1 MDINFSQNNGH
12 LSSAAFKDKN
22 GLSVDR
28 TDTRDLLSS
37 ALEMRK
43 RKMKSH
49 IFSVSVESCF
59 KVNAYLV
66 YKPSKENINHSE
78 IHSSK
83 YVIKLSD
90 YQAYQLSRE
99 ASVVLKHDEYIA

>member
-1 MDINFSQNNGH
+1 MDINFSQNEFLLRAVYPENIKPFYWKNVH

-43 RKMKSH
+43 RKMKGY
-49 IFSVSVESCF
+49 IFLAL
-59 KVNAYLV
+59 K
-66 YKPSKENINHSE
+66 
-78 IHSSK
+78 
-83 YVIKLSD
+83 
-90 YQAYQLSRE
+90 
-99 ASVVLKHDEYIA
+99 VVLK

>member
-1 MDINFSQNNGH
+1 MDINFSQNEFLLRAVYPENIKPFYWKNGH

-43 RKMKSH
+43 RKMKGY
-49 IFSVSVESCF
+49 IFLAL
-59 KVNAYLV
+59 K
-66 YKPSKENINHSE
+66 
-78 IHSSK
+78 
-83 YVIKLSD
+83 
-90 YQAYQLSRE
+90 
-99 ASVVLKHDEYIA
+99 VVLK